1 MHSRADPRVLKL
13 ALPLPLRNLFDYLPP
28 ADGPR
33 PGPGARVVVPFGQRK
48 LVGVVVET
56 AGRSEVPPQKLVRVA
71 AQVDGGATALNAETL
86 ELLRWCWKY
95 YKQPPGEVVFNAL
108 PPLLRKSGAAIPP
121 PPEQYTLTAAGQAR
135 LAQPAGRLK
144 AQYRVLEAMRAGA
157 VTAAEL
163 GGLSQNWRKILD
175 NTIDSGWVRAEPRP
189 PAQLQ
194 PVPGPRLAPGQASAV
209 DAIGRSLGSYQC
221 HLLDGITGSGKTEVY
236 LCLLEKALREGGQ
249 ALLLVPEIGLT
260 PQLVDRFRAR
270 LGIEPVVTH
279 SGLSEGERLQ
289 AWALARGG
297 SARLVIGTR
306 SALFLP
312 LTDLRMMIL
321 DEEHDASFKQQDGF
335 CFSSRDV
342 AVKRAAGLGIP
353 IVLGTATPSLETF
366 NNAARGRYQWHR
378 LRRRATGASEP
389 RWRVLD
395 LVQQNLTGG
404 ISTTAMEAIGAVL
417 AKGEQALIFLN
428 RRGYAPVLL
437 CHQCGWHAV
446 CERCDTNL
454 TWHRAS
460 RGLLCHHCNHAQ
472 RVPRMCPDCGA
483 DALQG
488 AGEGTERLEQVL
500 AEAFPDT
507 PLLRFDRDTVRRKG
521 EFERLTA
528 RVKAG
533 GPLLL
538 VGTQMLAK
546 GHHFPAV
553 TLAVIVN
560 LDQALY
566 SADFRAVERMGQL
579 MVQVAGRAGRD
590 KLAGEV
596 ILQTHYPQHESLQTL
611 LESGY
616 EAFAAEVSELR
627 RAASLPPFSNHA
639 LLRANAH
646 HKDPVRTFLDAAKAC
661 FPPGAAEIFGPLP
674 AMMERRGG
682 RTRWYLLV
690 QARRRSA
697 LHRQLDSW
705 LPSVLKLPA
714 ARKVRW
720 SIDVDPQEY

>member
-1 MHSRADPRVLKL
+1 MQSPPAQPVLKI
-13 ALPLPLRNLFDYLPP
+13 ALPLPLRQLFDYLPP
-28 ADGPR
+28 ASGA
-33 PGPGARVVVPFGQRK
+33 GLQAGARVVVPFGTRK
-48 LVGVVVET
+48 LVGVVVDS
-56 AGRSEVPPQKLVRVA
+56 ARGSEVAAAKLVRVA
-71 AQVDGGATALNAETL
+71 ATPDGAERVLTAESLD
-86 ELLRWCWKY
+86 LLKWCWNY
-95 YKQPPGEVVFNAL
+95 YKHAPGEVVFNAL
-108 PPLLRKSGAAIPP
+108 PPLLRKPGGAIPP
-121 PPEQYTLTAAGQAR
+121 PPEQYALTAAGKDR
-135 LAQPAGRLK
+135 LGQPAGRLK
-144 AQYRVLEAMRAGA
+144 TQYRMLEAMREQAL
-157 VTAAEL
+157 TATQLAA
-163 GGLSQNWRKILD
+163 LSQNWRKLLD
-175 NTIDSGWVRAEPRP
+175 SLADRQWVRAEPRP
-189 PAQLQ
+189 PAELK
-194 PVPGPRLAPGQASAV
+194 PVPGPRLAPGQEGAV
-209 DAIGRSLGSYQC
+209 NAIAESLGTYRC

-236 LCLLEKALREGGQ
+236 LCLLERVLREGGQ

-260 PQLVDRFRAR
+260 PQLLNRFRTR

-279 SGLSEGERLQ
+279 SGLGDGERLQ
-289 AWALARGG
+289 AWALAKSG

-312 LTDLRMMIL
+312 LPDLRMMIL

-335 CFSSRDV
+335 CYSSRDV

-353 IVLGTATPSLETF
+353 IVLGTATPSLETY
-366 NNAARGRYQWHR
+366 NNAVRGRYAWHR
-378 LRRRATGASEP
+378 LRTRATGASEP

-395 LVQQNLTGG
+395 LVQQTLHGG
-404 ISTTAMEAIGAVL
+404 ISATAMDAIGGVL

-446 CERCDTNL
+446 CERCDSNR

-460 RGLLCHHCNHAQ
+460 RTLLCHHCNSVQ

-500 AEAFPDT
+500 AEAFPDA

-521 EFERLTA
+521 EFERMTTK
-528 RVKAG
+528 VKSG
-533 GPLLL
+533 GPCLL

-566 SADFRAVERMGQL
+566 SADYRAVERMGQL

-590 KLAGEV
+590 KLPGEV

-611 LESGY
+611 LASGY
-616 EAFAAEVSELR
+616 EAFAAEISEHR
-627 RAASLPPFSNHA
+627 RAGCLPPFSNHA
-639 LLRANAH
+639 LLRASAH
-646 HKDPVRTFLDAAKAC
+646 RKDDVRAFLDAAKGC
-661 FPPGAAEIFGPLP
+661 FPEGGAEIFGPFP

-682 RTRWYLLV
+682 RTRWYLLI
-690 QARRRSA
+690 QAGARSA
-697 LHRQLDSW
+697 LHRQLDAW
-705 LPSVLKLPA
+705 LPRIGNLPP

-720 SIDVDPQEY
+720 SVDVDPQEY